1 MSLARPPQKEKASA
15 GSLVA
20 RFVGFLLFLGLT
32 GAIVWAYSVT
42 SGIDSFEIVDPEE
55 SPPGT
60 LVTLSNGQSLH
71 YREMGSGPP
80 VLLVHD
86 YDVAGGYQWLA
97 VAEALPNYRLI
108 IPDQIDF
115 GFGTHPNEM
124 GRQHTVSGRA
134 ETLSLLIEELGL
146 GSTTLV
152 GAGMGGTVA
161 AQLAADGP
169 EMVERLVLIAP
180 EIYGPTPTW
189 TETFFRLPLVGPAL
203 IFTNLGGGNRAV
215 ENYQAECITGGWC
228 PTAADLEVRE
238 GAARVQGTT
247 AALLAMASTPRA
259 TTIPA
264 DLGQITAPTLVIWGD
279 NDRVTPLSDG
289 RQLVDA
295 ISGSSLDVLAGVG
308 HRPHRQDPAATAG
321 LIETFLGSSGT

>member
-15 GSLVA
+15 GSLIA
-20 RFVGFLLFLGLT
+20 RFIGFLLFLGIT

-42 SGIDSFEIVDPEE
+42 SAIDSFEIVEAE
-55 SPPGT
+55 VSPPGT

-86 YDVAGGYQWLA
+86 FDVAGGYQWLG
-97 VAEALPNYRLI
+97 VAEALGDYRLI
-108 IPDQIDF
+108 IPDQMDF
-115 GFGTHPNEM
+115 GFGPHGNQQ
-124 GRQHTVSGRA
+124 GRPHTVSGRA
-134 ETLSLLIEELGL
+134 ETLSILIEELGL
-146 GSTTLV
+146 GSATV
-152 GAGMGGTVA
+152 IGAGMGGTVA
-161 AQLAADGP
+161 AQLAADDP

-180 EIYGPTPTW
+180 EIYGPAPTW
-189 TETFFRLPLVGPAL
+189 TETLFRIPLVGPAL

-215 ENYQAECITGGWC
+215 ENYQAECLTGGWC
-228 PTAADLEVRE
+228 PTAADLEVRQ
-238 GAARVQGTT
+238 GAAMVQGTT

-264 DLGQITAPTLVIWGD
+264 DLGQIAAPTLVIWGD
-279 NDRVTPLSDG
+279 NDRVTPLTDG

-295 ISGSSLDVLAGVG
+295 ISGSSLDVLSGVG
-308 HRPHRQDPAATAG
+308 HRPHRQDPAATAS
-321 LIETFLGSSGT
+321 LIENFLAS

>member
-32 GAIVWAYSVT
+32 GAIVWAYTVT
-42 SGIDSFEIVDPEE
+42 SGIDSFEVLEGEE
-55 SPPGT
+55 SRPGT
-60 LVTLSNGQSLH
+60 LVTLANGQSLH
-71 YREMGSGPP
+71 YREVGSGPP

-86 YDVAGGYQWLA
+86 FDVVGGYQWLG

-115 GFGTHPNEM
+115 GFGPHPNQQ

-146 GSTTLV
+146 GSTTVV

-161 AQLAADGP
+161 AQLAADDP

-180 EIYGPTPTW
+180 EIYGPAPTW
-189 TETFFRLPLVGPAL
+189 TETLFRLPLVGPAL

-215 ENYQAECITGGWC
+215 ENYRSECDTGGWC
-228 PTAADLEVRE
+228 PTAADLEVRQ
-238 GAARVQGTT
+238 GAAMVQGTT

-259 TTIPA
+259 MTIPA
-264 DLGQITAPTLVIWGD
+264 DLAEIAAPTLVIWGD
-279 NDRVTPLSDG
+279 NDQVTPLTDG
-289 RQLVDA
+289 RQLVDS
-295 ISGSSLDVLAGVG
+295 ISGASMDVLSGIG
-308 HRPHRQDPAATAG
+308 HRPHRQDPAATAA
-321 LIETFLGSSGT
+321 LIGNFLSS